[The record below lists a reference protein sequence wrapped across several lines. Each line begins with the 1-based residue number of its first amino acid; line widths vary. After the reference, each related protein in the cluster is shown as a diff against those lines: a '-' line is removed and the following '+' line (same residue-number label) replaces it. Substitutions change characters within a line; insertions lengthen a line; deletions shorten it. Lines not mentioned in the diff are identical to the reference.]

1 MSALTNVCSCVS
13 VVLLP
18 LPTPVREVTA
28 LRCPPRA
35 RRIPPVRG
43 HQAPRRCVRSD
54 GLLHHL
60 FHLFVK
66 IDVGLD
72 LGRQHKRGK
81 IRLDLSR
88 PGEPHDPPPFSD
100 PSTGLSSTAY
110 IFSS

>member
-1 MSALTNVCSCVS
+1 MSALTNVCSCV
-13 VVLLP
+13 VLLP
-18 LPTPVREVTA
+18 LPAVHLYARSQLSDA
-28 LRCPPRA
+28 PPA
-35 RRIPPVRG
+35 RVVFLVRG